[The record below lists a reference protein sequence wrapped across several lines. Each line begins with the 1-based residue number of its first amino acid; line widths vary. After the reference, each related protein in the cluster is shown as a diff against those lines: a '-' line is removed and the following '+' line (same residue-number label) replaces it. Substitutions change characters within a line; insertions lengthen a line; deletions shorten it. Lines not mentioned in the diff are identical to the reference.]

1 MSNENVQPKQQN
13 KLQKKPQ
20 TKPQDERQEEESE
33 GGKSRKY
40 LLTINNPKNC
50 GLTLDKVDKL
60 VQGKIKPE
68 YYCRSEEIGGE
79 SGTPHYHIYLYH
91 HNTLRFNVVKKC
103 FPSAHMDESKGT
115 SKQNRDYVAKEGK
128 WADTEKATTKVEG
141 TFAEFGEL
149 PIEAGDR
156 PKKPPMMAEVID
168 MIEAGATDAEIIKAI
183 PNAASQV
190 KNFPAIR
197 AAINASKQQK
207 FREIEVV
214 YLYGATGTGKT
225 RSIFASHEQRDIC
238 RITHYSQSGAIFD
251 AYDSQDVL
259 VFEEFA
265 SQIPLSEMLNYL
277 DVYPIKLPARY
288 ADKTALYTKV
298 YITSNLSLDEQ
309 YPDEPTKR
317 REALYRRI
325 TRIVEFKAG
334 GSTVVHKGE
343 V

>member
-1 MSNENVQPKQQN
+1 MTKR
-13 KLQKKPQ
+13 KGTKKDIKRRSFVI
-20 TKPQDERQEEESE
+20 TM
-33 GGKSRKY
+33 
-40 LLTINNPKNC
+40 NNPEAH
-50 GLTLDKVDKL
+50 GLTLNIVDKVVKAL
-60 VQGKIKPE
+60 KPN
-68 YYCRSEEIGGE
+68 YYCRCMEVGE
-79 SGTPHYHIYLYH
+79 RGTKHIHIYFFRSS
-91 HNTLRFNVVKKC
+91 NIRFSTLKRRF
-103 FPSAHMDESKGT
+103 PTAHIEEARGT
-115 SKQNRDYVAKEGK
+115 ASQNRDYIMKGGK
-128 WADTEKATTKVEG
+128 WELTDKAKTSIEG

-325 TRIVEFKAG
+325 TRIVEFKAD

-343 V
+343 VPLPDEKSETQERIAI